1 MLKQGFVK
9 KMLQALDQDK
19 KKLFF
24 KEVAPLDGLVHPNVV
39 KLLGVCHQPPA
50 MMMEYVYFDF
60 QLFSAHKN
68 SKG

>member
-1 MLKQGFVK
+1 MLKQGLVK

-24 KEVAPLDGLVHPNVV
+24 KEVAPLGGLAHPNVV

-50 MMMEYVYFDF
+50 MMMEYIYFNF
-60 QLFSAHKN
+60 QLFVAQN